1 MRGPTQRNQRG
12 VVCRNDGELHAG
24 SERAQINPRATP
36 MFYRSTLEEFRDAQR
51 LIRDLDYRSRG
62 DFFADAVKLMAIIAK
77 GAQDLDY
84 RDREEFLV
92 RSIQALSCWE
102 KKSPIPAWAQL
113 EASLPQVPRLEPP
126 KP

>member
-1 MRGPTQRNQRG
+1 MLGHTQRNREG
-12 VVCRNDGELHAG
+12 VCYRNDGELHAG
-24 SERAQINPRATP
+24 SERAQINPRTTP
-36 MFYRSTLEEFRDAQR
+36 MFYRSTLDEFKDVQR
-51 LIRDLDYRSRG
+51 LIRNLGYRSRG

-77 GAQDLDY
+77 GANDLDY

>member
-1 MRGPTQRNQRG
+1 MNGPTQRNQQG
-12 VVCRNDGELHAG
+12 VCYRNDGELHPG
-24 SERAQINPRATP
+24 SARALRNLRNTP
-36 MFYRSTLEEFRDAQR
+36 MFYRCTLGDFKFVEG
-51 LIRDLDYRSRG
+51 LIAELGYRSRA
-62 DFFADAVKLMAIIAK
+62 DFFADAVKLMAIVAK

-92 RSIQALSCWE
+92 RSIQALSCLE

>member
-1 MRGPTQRNQRG
+1 MNGPTQRNQQG
-12 VVCRNDGELHAG
+12 VCYRADGALHAG
-24 SERAQINPRATP
+24 SARALRHPRKTP
-36 MFYRSTLEEFRDAQR
+36 MFYRCTLDDFKFVEE
-51 LIRDLDYRSRG
+51 LIVELGYRSRG
-62 DFFADAVKLMAIIAK
+62 DFFADAVKLMAIVAK